1 MPSTPVDHLPAVRPA
16 GDARERTVA
25 YLSDAYARDLLTM
38 REFELRMEAVY
49 RADSMA
55 DLARLTADL
64 PQTGNLVAQQAS
76 GLVRGGRQSLSAT
89 FSSVED
95 VHFTVMPTL
104 FELRALF
111 GSIELDL
118 RHTVFQPG
126 VTEIHIDATMGN
138 IELIL
143 PAHLVI
149 ERHAEFTFSSYG
161 VKNKGFKPAQLFLSP
176 DAPVVRLTGQ
186 TFMSNIEIR
195 RVLAS

>member
-1 MPSTPVDHLPAVRPA
+1 LPTTPVNDLPAIRPT

-25 YLSDAYARDLLTM
+25 LLSDAYARDLLTM

-49 RADSMA
+49 RADSGVE
-55 DLARLTADL
+55 LARITADL
-64 PQTGNLVAQQAS
+64 PQVGNTRAQEATALV
-76 GLVRGGRQSLSAT
+76 GGARQSLSAT

-118 RHTVFQPG
+118 RHTIFQPG

-138 IELIL
+138 IELIV
-143 PAHLVI
+143 PAHLAI
-149 ERHAEFTFSSYG
+149 ERHGEFVFSSYA
-161 VKNKGFKPAQLFLSP
+161 VKNKGFKAADLFLPP
-176 DAPVVRLTGQ
+176 DAPILRLTGQ
-186 TFMSNIEIR
+186 TFMSNVEIK
-195 RVLAS
+195 RVLR